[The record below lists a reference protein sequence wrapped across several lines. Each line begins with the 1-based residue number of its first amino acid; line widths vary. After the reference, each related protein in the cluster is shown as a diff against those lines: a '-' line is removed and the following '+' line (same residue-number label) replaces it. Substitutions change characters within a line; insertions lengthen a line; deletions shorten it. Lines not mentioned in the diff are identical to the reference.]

1 MHMCIMLHVIRKAYF
16 LTGRNNE
23 KTFMITN
30 DKYGFNSYT
39 KANMDSKK
47 Y

>member
-1 MHMCIMLHVIRKAYF
+1 MHMCIMLHVIRKDY
-16 LTGRNNE
+16 LTWRNNE